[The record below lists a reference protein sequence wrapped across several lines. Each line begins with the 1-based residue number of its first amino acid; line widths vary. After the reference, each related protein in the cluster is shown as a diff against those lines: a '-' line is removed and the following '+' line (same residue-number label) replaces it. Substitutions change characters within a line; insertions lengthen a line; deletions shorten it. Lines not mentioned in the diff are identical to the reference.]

1 MSQAN
6 LMLEE
11 TIDRSSEIAVARAQL
26 RELTEQQGVQPVKD
40 ATELRGSPAPED
52 TGKDDLDDLLKLLRE
67 WRDEDLA
74 RGI

>member
-52 TGKDDLDDLLKLLRE
+52 TGKE
-67 WRDEDLA
+67 
-74 RGI
+74 